1 MYCTPAFNVLH
12 CFSRQKKKKKLLDA
26 IKQDIYNLIW
36 ECNRYYI
43 SKYFWN
49 ILKYYF
55 FKK

>member
-12 CFSRQKKKKKLLDA
+12 CFSRPKKKKKPLDA

-49 ILKYYF
+49 ILKY
-55 FKK
+55 